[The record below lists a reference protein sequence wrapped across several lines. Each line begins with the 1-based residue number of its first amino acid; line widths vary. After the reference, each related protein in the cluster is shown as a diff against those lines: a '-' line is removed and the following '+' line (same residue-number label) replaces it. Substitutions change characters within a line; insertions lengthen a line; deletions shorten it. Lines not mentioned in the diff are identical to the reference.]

1 MLRVYLYSVAFLTG
15 GISLLFVDPSTTP
28 FILITGAMIAI
39 VVPLLDEVVS
49 NKRDIRLTWYCARY
63 ANQPVRLSVSYLF
76 RIKIDNSYLLIK
88 GKRWA
93 QFQPVGGVYK
103 YIEGAKGFLN
113 DIGARPDDLVRADD
127 VSMNDLRVRIPGREI
142 LAFVRWFESG
152 RSRETSAWREF
163 YEELIKPGL
172 LSLEDFP
179 FVVTDFIRRDIR
191 RMRFSTHA
199 RSRELLIAD
208 IYEVMPTQEQL
219 AALRNLK
226 STRHPDL
233 VWVSEDQIVR
243 RGAIPGENQEIE
255 ISPTAEWIL

>member
-1 MLRVYLYSVAFLTG
+1 MLRVYLYLAAFVAG
-15 GISLLFVDPSTTP
+15 AISLAFIDPSTTP
-28 FILITGAMIAI
+28 FILVTGAMIAL
-39 VVPLLDEVVS
+39 VVPLLDELVT
-49 NKRDIRLTWYCARY
+49 NRRDIRLTWYCARY
-63 ANQPVRLSVSYLF
+63 ANQSVRLSVSYLF
-76 RIKIDNSYLLIK
+76 RIKVDNSYLLIR
-88 GKRWA
+88 GRRWP

-103 YIEGAKGFLN
+103 YIEGAKGFLS
-113 DIGARPDDLVRADD
+113 DIGTRPDDLVRADD
-127 VSMNDLRVRIPGREI
+127 VSLNDLRIRIPGHKI

-152 RSRETSAWREF
+152 RSRETAAWREF

-226 STRHPDL
+226 STKHPDL
-233 VWVSEDQIVR
+233 VWASEEQIVR
-243 RGAIPGENQEIE
+243 RGVIAGEDQEIE
-255 ISPTAEWIL
+255 ISTTAQWIL